1 MGRNGWLAVLVVS
14 VLLLVVGGVG
24 IFGAVGDDDM
34 GTIRPTATASGSRFP
49 AQDDAAAASTSSP
62 STSAPS
68 AAERAAPKAAQ
79 EAPGRTPPPP
89 TIARRDA
96 SLAALQAEATART
109 VPVRLRVPSVGLDV
123 PLEGVGV
130 RDDGLMEIPDDGAR
144 AGWYRF
150 GPTPG
155 DEAGS
160 AVLAG
165 HVDTPGG
172 LGAMAALTEVPLD
185 AEVEVEM
192 DDGTVLRYRVVGR
205 ETIEKV
211 ELPVD
216 ELFDRTGPARLTL
229 VTCGGPWRYEASSY
243 RDNVVVV
250 AVPVDDAG

>member
-1 MGRNGWLAVLVVS
+1 MGRNGWLAALVVS
-14 VLLLVVGGVG
+14 VLLLALGGVG
-24 IFGAVGDDDM
+24 ILGAVGDDDM
-34 GTIRPTATASGSRFP
+34 GTISPTAVAITSPAVGPDGVAATTSTPGTSATAP
-49 AQDDAAAASTSSP
+49 AAADAVD
-62 STSAPS
+62 AP
-68 AAERAAPKAAQ
+68 AP
-79 EAPGRTPPPP
+79 EPAPPAV
-89 TIARRDA
+89 ARRDA
-96 SLAALQAEATART
+96 SLSALQAEAAART
-109 VPVRLRVPSVGLDV
+109 FPVRLRVPSVDLDA
-123 PLEGVGV
+123 PLDGVGV

-155 DEAGS
+155 DDAGS

-165 HVDTPGG
+165 HVDTPAG
-172 LGAMAALTEVPLD
+172 LGAMAALTDVPLD

-205 ETIEKV
+205 ETIEKA